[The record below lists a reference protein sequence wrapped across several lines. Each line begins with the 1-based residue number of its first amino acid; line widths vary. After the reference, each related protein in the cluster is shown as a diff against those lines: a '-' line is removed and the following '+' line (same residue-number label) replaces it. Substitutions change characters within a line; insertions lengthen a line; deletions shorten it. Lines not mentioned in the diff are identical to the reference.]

1 MQKKSKKQS
10 TGGRGYVKKSKESPN
25 ASDGTPHSTNIRF
38 SQTEH
43 TPQPESNTD
52 DRRRSG
58 RLQEEHPSAPAKR
71 KRAGGRRPDTEAQK
85 QHKQRVRGSTA
96 AAKSRAEE
104 ARLQEEIQQL
114 EQDVADLGN
123 DRGKPSSY
131 DRNICILQYM
141 LNKRLQ
147 NRKSDKPRLSNTAI
161 WTKAARIFKIT
172 RSGLDRV
179 SAQSILHIWDAER
192 AILVND
198 EKVMSN
204 REYSDA
210 RQLGPADLSFIDDH
224 ISDLHKRGGSVTIN
238 SIRAALARPLV
249 PAGDAKPG
257 RGLSVKRNVVE
268 YALRKFLGYEWGRV
282 KGKKIQ
288 RNEARQSIIRA
299 YLADLADAYKLEA
312 DGDHVIVYTDE
323 SYIHQNIAPEFSW
336 IKEGNDVERS
346 RSKGQRICILHAI
359 TKHGPLTYKQGEYP
373 ESIYFT
379 GDKKKTLRQ
388 VDHKVD
394 GRHTCEY
401 LFVGKEKYW

>member
-1 MQKKSKKQS
+1 MFKKGWAHTRQKKGNKQS
-10 TGGRGYVKKSKESPN
+10 RGGRGYAKKSKESPN

-43 TPQPESNTD
+43 TPQPESNAD

-58 RLQEEHPSAPAKR
+58 RLQEEYPSAPAKR

-85 QHKQRVRGSTA
+85 QQKQRVRGSTA

-179 SAQSILHIWDAER
+179 SAQSILHI
-192 AILVND
+192 
-198 EKVMSN
+198 
-204 REYSDA
+204 
-210 RQLGPADLSFIDDH
+210 
-224 ISDLHKRGGSVTIN
+224 
-238 SIRAALARPLV
+238 
-249 PAGDAKPG
+249 
-257 RGLSVKRNVVE
+257 
-268 YALRKFLGYEWGRV
+268 
-282 KGKKIQ
+282 
-288 RNEARQSIIRA
+288 
-299 YLADLADAYKLEA
+299 
-312 DGDHVIVYTDE
+312 
-323 SYIHQNIAPEFSW
+323 
-336 IKEGNDVERS
+336 
-346 RSKGQRICILHAI
+346 
-359 TKHGPLTYKQGEYP
+359 
-373 ESIYFT
+373 
-379 GDKKKTLRQ
+379 
-388 VDHKVD
+388 
-394 GRHTCEY
+394 
-401 LFVGKEKYW
+401 